1 MNDCGLS
8 QVANSSRHQRS
19 ECRKKPFHETR
30 DECTTPVCLNEERSD
45 CSIQAVRSSG
55 SRVGVK
61 VWNKPAAV
69 APSVETHM
77 LMCHGRPFG
86 MSNLGTNAVSSLPD
100 CSGVRTAKL
109 GMMTKARHCIFESKT
124 EDHCTRR

>member
-8 QVANSSRHQRS
+8 QVVNSNRHQRS

-69 APSVETHM
+69 APSVEAHM
-77 LMCHGRPFG
+77 LMCHGRPLG
-86 MSNLGTNAVSSLPD
+86 MSNLGTDAVSSLPD
-100 CSGVRTAKL
+100 CSGVQTAKL
-109 GMMTKARHCIFESKT
+109 GRMTKARHCIFESKT
-124 EDHCTRR
+124 EGHCTRR